1 MGYSREVCNLYE
13 FVAVVGDFYFS
24 VEQYFYVKDKQKINV
39 YFNVT
44 ALVLRILVL
53 LLGGFYFRSSDW
65 TIFFWYSQF
74 FTFLLFKGLL

>member
-1 MGYSREVCNLYE
+1 MGYSQEVCNLYE

-65 TIFFWYSQF
+65 TIF
-74 FTFLLFKGLL
+74 LV